1 MGKSENLRYKT
12 IIENYF
18 KKGDKISKKHFE
30 QLFLTE
36 DSETLENLLF
46 SFLYDEVESI
56 SHDSDINYLFKAFLY
71 IETLV
76 ERYSDIDKKKIK
88 RKLRKIIEKIETIED
103 ENSGFKTNKKMI
115 NRVDKLKELI
125 YDLYDRILVKK
136 DNYYELLEY
145 FIFEIKKISYIEKIF
160 KTFDHTIKAKSLNG
174 ETIFCSV
181 IEKYI
186 EVIKDSKSENQDDI
200 LYFKNVISLMRNIE
214 GFNLSNSEKSKLLHD
229 ILININL
236 LNKKDKRYKE
246 QKELL
251 IELKEIIK
259 NENDR
264 VTINKIA
271 NYYNIDIDFEDS
283 ILEELKIQQSKYKK
297 FPNRKVI
304 DDYMIT
310 IDGRNTYEIDDG
322 LTAKVMK
329 NGNYLLGVHIASVLA
344 YLPFESSLVQNAI
357 SKGSSIYLAKN
368 GIYSKDE
375 NKVIPLFPYDFS
387 TRDASLIE
395 GEYRLANSYFF
406 EIDKNGNIINETY
419 EKTIVKNKRQ
429 CTYNEAN
436 NIIEYG
442 SKNEYE
448 LENILHL
455 LSEIAYVL
463 DNRYHPSEIYQ
474 AMKSQSNDPAKVI
487 LGSSTAEH
495 IVNQTMV
502 LTGSEV
508 GNWFKD
514 PKRSYPCLLRVH
526 QINNDTVKKLQESI
540 ESFIVN
546 SDKERFE
553 RLFESLS
560 GIYPK
565 AYYDL
570 SGRHD
575 GMNLDN
581 YCHVTSPLRRS
592 ADILQEYALDICYF
606 NKPTDS
612 NLYELERLLTEKKN
626 IINARNNSIDYFLD
640 DCRFQKKL
648 LYKAK

>member
-1 MGKSENLRYKT
+1 M
-12 IIENYF
+12 
-18 KKGDKISKKHFE
+18 
-30 QLFLTE
+30 
-36 DSETLENLLF
+36 
-46 SFLYDEVESI
+46 
-56 SHDSDINYLFKAFLY
+56 
-71 IETLV
+71 
-76 ERYSDIDKKKIK
+76 
-88 RKLRKIIEKIETIED
+88 
-103 ENSGFKTNKKMI
+103 
-115 NRVDKLKELI
+115 
-125 YDLYDRILVKK
+125 
-136 DNYYELLEY
+136 
-145 FIFEIKKISYIEKIF
+145 
-160 KTFDHTIKAKSLNG
+160 
-174 ETIFCSV
+174 
-181 IEKYI
+181 
-186 EVIKDSKSENQDDI
+186 
-200 LYFKNVISLMRNIE
+200 
-214 GFNLSNSEKSKLLHD
+214 HD

-236 LNKKDKRYKE
+236 LNKKDKQYKE
-246 QKELL
+246 KKELL
-251 IELKEIIK
+251 VELKDIIK

-264 VTINKIA
+264 ITVNKIA

-283 ILEELKIQQSKYKK
+283 LLEELKIQQSKYKK
-297 FPNRKVI
+297 FPDRKVI

-344 YLPFESSLVQNAI
+344 YLPFESILVQNAI

-368 GIYSKDE
+368 GIYSKED

-387 TRDASLIE
+387 TKDASLIE

-406 EIDKNGNIINETY
+406 EIDRNGNIINETY
-419 EKTIVKNKRQ
+419 EKTIVKNRRK

-463 DNRYHPSEIYQ
+463 DSKYHPSEIYQ

-495 IVNQTMV
+495 IVNQTMI

-508 GNWFKD
+508 GSWFKD
-514 PKRSYPCLLRVH
+514 SKRAYPCLLRVH
-526 QINNDTVKKLQESI
+526 QINDDTVKKLQESI
-540 ESFIVN
+540 ENFKLN

-570 SGRHD
+570 TGRHD

-581 YCHVTSPLRRS
+581 YCHITSPLRRS

-606 NKPTDS
+606 NNPKDS
-612 NLYELERLLTEKKN
+612 DLYELEKLLTEKKN
-626 IINARNNSIDYFLD
+626 IINAKNNSIDYFLD